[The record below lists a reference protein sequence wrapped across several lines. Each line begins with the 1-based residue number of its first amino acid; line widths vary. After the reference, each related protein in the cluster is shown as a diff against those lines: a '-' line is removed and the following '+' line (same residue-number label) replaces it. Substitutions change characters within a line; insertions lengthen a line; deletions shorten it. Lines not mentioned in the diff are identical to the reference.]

1 MKSVNVTIQNKS
13 LKPIEVST
21 HKTLLSSLQEAG
33 LDLPYGCQYG
43 GCITC
48 AAKLIAGHVDQ
59 RAQVALN
66 NRQPTDGYIILCVAR
81 PLTDC
86 ILEVGVDSH
95 DKLFRNPF
103 PEPSCSAR
111 TKADIARPKETKND
125 IYES

>member
-1 MKSVNVTIQNKS
+1 MKSVNITIQNKS

-48 AAKLIAGHVDQ
+48 AAKLIIGHVDQ

-66 NRQPTDGYIILCVAR
+66 NRQLADGYIILCVAR

-95 DKLFRNPF
+95 DKLYRNPF
-103 PEPSCSAR
+103 LDPLAPHEL
-111 TKADIARPKETKND
+111 KADIARPKETKK
-125 IYES
+125 

>member
-1 MKSVNVTIQNKS
+1 MKSVNITIQNKS

-48 AAKLIAGHVDQ
+48 AAKLINGHVDQ

-66 NRQPTDGYIILCVAR
+66 NRQLADGYIILCVAR

-95 DKLFRNPF
+95 DKLYRNPF
-103 PEPSCSAR
+103 LDPLAPHEL
-111 TKADIARPKETKND
+111 KADIARPKETKK
-125 IYES
+125 